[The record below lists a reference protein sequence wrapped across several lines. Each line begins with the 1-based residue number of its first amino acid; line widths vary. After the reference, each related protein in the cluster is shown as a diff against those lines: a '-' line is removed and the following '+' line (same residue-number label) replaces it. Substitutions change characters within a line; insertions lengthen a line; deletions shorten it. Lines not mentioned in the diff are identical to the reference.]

1 MNKKLIVY
9 IQGWVLLIEGAAMQL
24 STVVGLIHR
33 EWEFA
38 KYFLFIGLILIALG
52 VVLVIKKPK
61 SNVMYLKDG
70 FACTALSWVVLSV
83 AGCLPL
89 WISRTIPHFI
99 DAVFETVSGFTTTGA
114 TILTEI
120 EHLPRCMLFWRSFSH
135 FLGGMG
141 VVVFLLAIIPRLG
154 GNQSINLMKAES
166 TGPAVSKSMPKLR
179 NYAALLYGI
188 YGGLTLLECI
198 LLLCGGMNMFDA
210 VTTSFSTAGTGGFMV
225 YNDSMARFS
234 PYLQTVVAVF
244 MMLFGVNFYIYIVL
258 LMRRFK
264 LAVKN
269 EELWV
274 YLGVTVGATVNVM
287 LAAVKARG
295 LTVIENAAKEPH
307 IVDLANFLN
316 SMGADVR
323 GAGTDVIK
331 IRGVDHMHGCDY
343 SVIPDQI
350 EAGTYMAAVAA
361 CGGDV
366 LVRNVVPKHLE
377 SIIAKLVEAGV
388 RVEEHDDAVR
398 VIADKPL
405 TKVNIKTMPHPG
417 FPTDMQPQ
425 MAAALCLANGTS
437 IVSEGVW
444 DSRFKYVDQLTRM
457 GAHIEVNGKVAI
469 IQGVDHLNGC
479 PVKAYDL
486 RAGAAMIIAGLAAK
500 GHTEIENIIFI
511 DRGYENVVE
520 KFSALGADISREPIL
535 DHPDKI
541 QNAG

>member
-198 LLLCGGMNMFDA
+198 LLLCGGMNIFDA

-274 YLGVTVGATVNVM
+274 YLGITVGATV
-287 LAAVKARG
+287 
-295 LTVIENAAKEPH
+295 
-307 IVDLANFLN
+307 
-316 SMGADVR
+316 
-323 GAGTDVIK
+323 
-331 IRGVDHMHGCDY
+331 
-343 SVIPDQI
+343 
-350 EAGTYMAAVAA
+350 
-361 CGGDV
+361 
-366 LVRNVVPKHLE
+366 
-377 SIIAKLVEAGV
+377 IIALDLV
-388 RVEEHDDAVR
+388 
-398 VIADKPL
+398 
-405 TKVNIKTMPHPG
+405 
-417 FPTDMQPQ
+417 
-425 MAAALCLANGTS
+425 
-437 IVSEGVW
+437 
-444 DSRFKYVDQLTRM
+444 
-457 GAHIEVNGKVAI
+457 
-469 IQGVDHLNGC
+469 LNHM
-479 PVKAYDL
+479 Y
-486 RAGAAMIIAGLAAK
+486 
-500 GHTEIENIIFI
+500 
-511 DRGYENVVE
+511 RG
-520 KFSALGADISREPIL
+520 DISRSFLESFFYITSVGSSTGMAITDVNKWPELSKAIVLIVTCIGACAGSTGGGFKVSRLLIL
-535 DHPDKI
+535 FKGVRKEFALILHPHTVRTVKMDSKKI
-541 QNAG
+541 THEVTRSVSVYFAIYMAIIIVTTILISINGFDFTTSLTSVLATLNNTGPGMNIVGSTGNYAGFSVFSKIVFCFNMLAGRLELYPFLLIFIPSAWKRS